1 MSTRTELSEMPG
13 LKPGPLGVKLALPC
27 LRWPTGLWDSA
38 QSTAVLQKQMS
49 NPPAGKHLP
58 WETGPRDG
66 SAKLIIAPTEV
77 TWGPHLCLQHQTRF
91 EKS

>member
-1 MSTRTELSEMPG
+1 MSKRTELSEMPG
-13 LKPGPLGVKLALPC
+13 FKPGPLGVKLALPC
-27 LRWPTGLWDSA
+27 LCWSTGLWDSA

-58 WETGPRDG
+58 RETRPRDG
-66 SAKLIIAPTEV
+66 SAKLITAPTEV
-77 TWGPHLCLQHQTRF
+77 TLRPHLCLQHQTRF